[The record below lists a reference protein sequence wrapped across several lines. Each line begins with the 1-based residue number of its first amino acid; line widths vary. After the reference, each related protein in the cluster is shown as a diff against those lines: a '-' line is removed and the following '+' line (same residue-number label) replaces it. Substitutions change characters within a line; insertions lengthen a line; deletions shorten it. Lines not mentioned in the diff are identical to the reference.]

1 MTVNCCII
9 HSERAG
15 AARKGMRD
23 SPAEDE
29 ARTEERQELRTT
41 NDLLIEILTPRRR
54 RRSRAR
60 AGQTELNLNYSAE
73 YSSLGTPERT
83 AVDGR
88 GERHNSDEPGFTLFN
103 SDSLNPPRLRQK
115 FYNFF
120 KQGLSAAGNETRCHV
135 RAEGRIS
142 MAGHKIQF

>member
-15 AARKGMRD
+15 AARQGMRD

-29 ARTEERQELRTT
+29 ARTTEERQELRTT

-73 YSSLGTPERT
+73 YSSLGTPEMT
-83 AVDGR
+83 ARDGR
-88 GERHNSDEPGFTLFN
+88 KTHFRQEFNAHQVRHEILTS
-103 SDSLNPPRLRQK
+103 
-115 FYNFF
+115 
-120 KQGLSAAGNETRCHV
+120 
-135 RAEGRIS
+135 
-142 MAGHKIQF
+142 